1 MVGLGE
7 AAVVDVADV
16 DPCCV
21 GIGVAEGAG
30 DDGKVD
36 IAVIGQGGP
45 GMADDVRRDITLR
58 VNHLLE
64 SMKVAVVS
72 P

>member
-16 DPCCV
+16 DARGA

-30 DDGKVD
+30 DDSKVD
-36 IAVIGQGGP
+36 IAVVGYAGP
-45 GMADDVRRDITLR
+45 CVTDDVRRDITIR